1 MLKSKTSLTPIG
13 VILLILNPF
22 LATIYSLVK
31 AFYSSK
37 PKICFY
43 FIILFLALI
52 NITIKADQT
61 DYSWYLPLYESATH
75 IDLLSYLFLLN
86 DAKEP
91 LYTLINWVVAHLFFG
106 NIKMFSVFS
115 TFFFYIC
122 GIEGIFSLG
131 KYLKINRVYV
141 ITAVSFFL
149 FFPYIFANSA
159 NLLRQYYA
167 TGMMMWAIP
176 EILGG
181 NKKYWILALAAVFV
195 HTSSGLLLL
204 LLVMPFLKWA
214 LSYKSAIFYLVM
226 FLVLRFLGVIAET
239 LLTIPGLSFMS
250 YALTK
255 ASTETT
261 FETEYTLGKLL
272 FAIVIVCVPLVII
285 NINSRLRNNQIV
297 VKIINL
303 QLFFLIYIASN
314 LNQAEL
320 CARLNIYLWCLLPFN
335 VLICISHYKI
345 KSTTLLLGTILFFC
359 FFVYYALFMTQYTYF
374 CESGLITNT
383 IVGFINQSK
392 F

>member
-1 MLKSKTSLTPIG
+1 MVKSKTSLTPIG

-75 IDLLSYLFLLN
+75 IDLLNYLFLLN

-181 NKKYWILALAAVFV
+181 NKKYWILALAAV
-195 HTSSGLLLL
+195 
-204 LLVMPFLKWA
+204 
-214 LSYKSAIFYLVM
+214 
-226 FLVLRFLGVIAET
+226 LRV
-239 LLTIPGLSFMS
+239 
-250 YALTK
+250 
-255 ASTETT
+255 
-261 FETEYTLGKLL
+261 
-272 FAIVIVCVPLVII
+272 
-285 NINSRLRNNQIV
+285 
-297 VKIINL
+297 
-303 QLFFLIYIASN
+303 
-314 LNQAEL
+314 
-320 CARLNIYLWCLLPFN
+320 
-335 VLICISHYKI
+335 
-345 KSTTLLLGTILFFC
+345 
-359 FFVYYALFMTQYTYF
+359 
-374 CESGLITNT
+374 
-383 IVGFINQSK
+383 
-392 F
+392 

>member
-1 MLKSKTSLTPIG
+1 MVKSKTSLTPIG

-250 YALTK
+250 YALNK
-255 ASTETT
+255 VSTETT

-303 QLFFLIYIASN
+303 QLFSLIYIVSN
-314 LNQAEL
+314 LSQAEL
-320 CARLNIYLWCLLPFN
+320 CERLNIYLWCLLPFN

-345 KSTTLLLGTILFFC
+345 NPTTLLLGTILFFC

-374 CESGLITNT
+374 CKSGLITNT